1 LSREVGRT
9 EEKVTTISKSREMR
23 ASLDRLWEIVSDVD
37 NEPKYYDGLNSV
49 KNLSRN
55 GNVIER
61 EVVVGYLKHEGRQ
74 TITLNPKTLVEVK
87 MTKGPMIGTRL
98 TALSPLNDSNTRV
111 DVSWRVEFRVPTF
124 VRGMVRREVEK
135 GTENAL
141 NRIAKEA
148 ESK

>member
-1 LSREVGRT
+1 MSREV
-9 EEKVTTISKSREMR
+9 R

-37 NEPKYYDGLNSV
+37 NDPNYYDGLNSI
-49 KNLSRN
+49 KNLSKK

-74 TITLNPKTLVEVK
+74 TVTLNPKKSVEVK
-87 MTKGPMIGTRL
+87 MTEGPLIGTGL
-98 TALSPLNDSNTRV
+98 TTLSPVGHSNTRV
-111 DVSWRVEFRVPTF
+111 DVSWRIEFRVPAF
-124 VRGMVRREVEK
+124 VRGMVKREVEK
-135 GTENAL
+135 GTEYAL

>member
-1 LSREVGRT
+1 MSREV
-9 EEKVTTISKSREMR
+9 R

-37 NEPKYYDGLNSV
+37 NDPNYYDGLNSI
-49 KNLSRN
+49 KNLSKK

-74 TITLNPKTLVEVK
+74 TVTLNPKKSVEVK
-87 MTKGPMIGTRL
+87 MTEGPLIGTRL
-98 TALSPLNDSNTRV
+98 TTLSPVGDSNTRV
-111 DVSWRVEFRVPTF
+111 DVSWRIEFRVPAF
-124 VRGMVRREVEK
+124 VRGMVKREVEK
-135 GTENAL
+135 GTEHAL

>member
-9 EEKVTTISKSREMR
+9 EEKVTTISKSREMP
-23 ASLDRLWEIVSDVD
+23 ASLHRLWEIVSDVD

-74 TITLNPKTLVEVK
+74 TITLNPKTFVEVK

-98 TALSPLNDSNTRV
+98 TSLTPLTDSNTRV

-141 NRIAKEA
+141 NRIAKAA

>member
-1 LSREVGRT
+1 MSREV
-9 EEKVTTISKSREMR
+9 R

-37 NEPKYYDGLNSV
+37 NDPNYYDGLNSI
-49 KNLSRN
+49 KNLSKK

-74 TITLNPKTLVEVK
+74 TVTLNPKKSVEVK
-87 MTKGPMIGTRL
+87 MTEGPLIGTRL
-98 TALSPLNDSNTRV
+98 TTLSPVGDSNTRV
-111 DVSWRVEFRVPTF
+111 DVSWRIEFRVPIF
-124 VRGMVRREVEK
+124 VRGMVKREVEK

-141 NRIAKEA
+141 ERIAEEA

>member
-1 LSREVGRT
+1 MSREV
-9 EEKVTTISKSREMR
+9 R

-37 NEPKYYDGLNSV
+37 NDPNYYDGLNSI
-49 KNLSRN
+49 KNLSKK

-74 TITLNPKTLVEVK
+74 TVTLNPKKSVEVK
-87 MTKGPMIGTRL
+87 MTEGPLIGTRL
-98 TALSPLNDSNTRV
+98 TTLSPVGDSNTRV
-111 DVSWRVEFRVPTF
+111 DVSWRIEFGVPAF
-124 VRGMVRREVEK
+124 VRGMVKREVEK
-135 GTENAL
+135 GTEHAL